1 MAEEP
6 SFVPITFGL
15 DESNGHALVVTAAI
29 FLVLSWISVLLRG
42 YVRAIMTRSFQLDD
56 WLMLASQVVFT
67 LSCSFILVGVKEGM
81 GRHNVALPVNREI
94 PALKVSANSLAT
106 LFCFLPVLLTSTWH
120 NVSSRPWLLLRTC

>member
-6 SFVPITFGL
+6 TFVPITFGL

-29 FLVLSWISVLLRG
+29 FLALSWISVLLRG

-67 LSCSFILVGVKEGM
+67 LS
-81 GRHNVALPVNREI
+81 
-94 PALKVSANSLAT
+94 
-106 LFCFLPVLLTSTWH
+106 
-120 NVSSRPWLLLRTC
+120 